1 MIFKSDIC
9 VMSKKIAL
17 LLIVTFSGIR
27 LMSQGCSDAGLCTA
41 GSMKDNGASDEK
53 WRIGINSQY
62 GQGDQKVNIYTQQL
76 EISRRFSEKLLVQVK
91 MPWINTSGNLGTNQ
105 GIGDMVLTGNYKHTV
120 SDKLQYSFNLGFR
133 IPTGKTGAGDID
145 VLPNPGRPTSL
156 PMPYQTGLGTFDVLT
171 GMDIRYR
178 SVWQFA
184 LGFQLPLI
192 QNNSNNFNPNNA
204 GAVPN
209 TSGYFYS
216 DNLKRKADIVARIE
230 KKFELNESIALF
242 ANVIPIYHL
251 GDDTQLSFNGSKL
264 VYKQSS
270 GLTLNTGAG
279 LMAELSKSSV
289 LRLSFAAPV
298 ITRKERPD
306 GLTRHFVAGIEWHYK
321 IFR

>member
-1 MIFKSDIC
+1 
-9 VMSKKIAL
+9 MSKKIV
-17 LLIVTFSGIR
+17 LILTLTFMCQN

-53 WRIGINSQY
+53 WRFGINSQY
-62 GQGDQKVNIYTQQL
+62 GQGDQKVEIFTQQL
-76 EISRRFSEKLLVQVK
+76 EISRRFSEKFLVQAK
-91 MPWINTSGNLGTNQ
+91 LPWINTSGNLGSNQ
-105 GIGDMVLTGNYKHTV
+105 GIGDLVITGNYKHRV
-120 SDKLQYSFNLGFR
+120 SNDLIYNFNLGFR
-133 IPTGKTGAGDID
+133 VPTGNTNAGRIDINT
-145 VLPNPGRPTSL
+145 NPGPPTNL

-184 LGFQLPLI
+184 LGFQMPLI
-192 QNNSNNFNPNNA
+192 QNNHNNFNETYAKKIP
-204 GAVPN
+204 G

-216 DNLKRKADIVARIE
+216 DNLKRKGDIVARIE
-230 KKFELNESIALF
+230 KKFELNKSIALF
-242 ANVIPIYHL
+242 ANIIPIYHL
-251 GDDTQLSFNGSKL
+251 GDDTHFGINQQKL

-279 LMAELSKSSV
+279 IMAELSKASV
-289 LRLSFAAPV
+289 MRLSFAAPV

-321 IFR
+321 LFH